1 MQTALA
7 PEIISS
13 RKTRTLYTLSSLGV
27 SIPVE
32 AVSGIIMFYIVDV
45 KNLPAPWF
53 ATFWVF
59 YTIYNALN
67 NPLLGFLS
75 DRTHSRWGRRIPY
88 ILFSGIPYVL
98 TFAILF
104 LSPFD
109 GQVNPTALLIF
120 FGTVI
125 VLWEGLYTALATGYY
140 SLLPEMFASF
150 QERTDV
156 AAKMNIF
163 QTAGLVIGVALPP
176 ILSDIL
182 GWSWMAIILA
192 SVAVIAIYLGL
203 PAMYEKKNLQEQ
215 SYVPFFPAL
224 KATFINRSFVMA
236 AIAQAMR
243 FFGTGVLQAG
253 MMFYMKYCL
262 KVDEGLTT
270 IIFGVAF
277 IVAAAMLY
285 PWRQLIANRTDSRT
299 TLILANLVMI
309 VAVVPLG
316 FSTSLLGALIAAVLI
331 GIGLSGLILIGDV
344 IIAGVV
350 DEDEVKVGQQRA
362 GMYFG
367 ISGFIITLSG
377 MLVSGVFG
385 MLLPR
390 YGYNTLLEVQP
401 ASVELGFRI
410 FLTIPPIVGFILAI
424 VALYFYPL
432 HGERLKAVK
441 NALQEKS
448 SLAFSLDN
456 S

>member
-1 MQTALA
+1 MDTALQPA
-7 PEIISS
+7 MTTS

-32 AVSGIIMFYIVDV
+32 AVAGIIMFYIVDV

-67 NPLLGFLS
+67 NPVLGFLS

-88 ILFSGIPYVL
+88 ILFTGVPYVL
-98 TFAILF
+98 TFALLF

-109 GQVNPTALLIF
+109 GRLNPTALLIF
-120 FGTVI
+120 FGIVI

-140 SLLPEMFASF
+140 SLLPEMFASYR
-150 QERTDV
+150 ERTDV

-163 QTAGLVIGVALPP
+163 QTGGLVIGVALPP
-176 ILSDIL
+176 ILSEWL
-182 GWSWMAIILA
+182 GWSWMAILL
-192 SVAVIAIYLGL
+192 SVIAVIAIYLGI
-203 PAMYEKKNLQEQ
+203 PAMFEKKSSQEQ
-215 SYVPFFPAL
+215 TYVPFVTAL
-224 KATFINRSFVMA
+224 KATFINRSFVTA

-270 IIFGVAF
+270 IIFGVSF
-277 IVAAAMLY
+277 LVAAAMLY
-285 PWRQLIANRTDSRT
+285 PWRQIVANRTDSRT
-299 TLILANLVMI
+299 TLIIANLIMI
-309 VAVVPLG
+309 LAVIPLG
-316 FSTSLLGALIAAVLI
+316 FSTSLLTTIIAAILI

-344 IIAGVV
+344 IIAEVV

-367 ISGFIITLSG
+367 MSGFVITLSG

-385 MLLPR
+385 ILLPHF
-390 YGYNTLLEVQP
+390 GYNTLLEMQP
-401 ASVELGFRI
+401 ASVDLGFRI
-410 FLTIPPIVGFILAI
+410 FLTIPPIIGFLLAI
-424 VALYFYPL
+424 LALYFYPL
-432 HGERLKAVK
+432 HGERLKAVRR
-441 NALQEKS
+441 ALNKETS
-448 SLAFSLDN
+448 G
-456 S
+456 

>member
-1 MQTALA
+1 MDNALQ
-7 PEIISS
+7 PVMTTS

-67 NPLLGFLS
+67 NPVLGFLS

-88 ILFSGIPYVL
+88 ILFTGVPYVL
-98 TFAILF
+98 TFALLF

-109 GQVNPTALLIF
+109 GRLNPTALLIF
-120 FGTVI
+120 FGIVI

-140 SLLPEMFASF
+140 SLLPEMFASYR
-150 QERTDV
+150 ERTDV

-163 QTAGLVIGVALPP
+163 QTGGLVIGVALPP
-176 ILSDIL
+176 ILSEWL
-182 GWSWMAIILA
+182 GWSWMAILL
-192 SVAVIAIYLGL
+192 SVIAVIAIYLGI
-203 PAMYEKKNLQEQ
+203 PAMFEKKSSQEQ
-215 SYVPFFPAL
+215 TYVPFITAL
-224 KATFINRSFVMA
+224 KATFINRSFVTA
-236 AIAQAMR
+236 ATAQAMR

-270 IIFGVAF
+270 VIFGVSF
-277 IVAAAMLY
+277 LVAAAMLY
-285 PWRQLIANRTDSRT
+285 PWRQIVANRTDSRT
-299 TLILANLVMI
+299 TLIIANLIMI
-309 VAVVPLG
+309 LAVIPLG
-316 FSTSLLGALIAAVLI
+316 FSTSLLTTIIAAILI

-344 IIAGVV
+344 IIAEVV

-367 ISGFIITLSG
+367 MSGFVITLSG

-385 MLLPR
+385 ILLPHF
-390 YGYNTLLEVQP
+390 GYNTLLDVQP
-401 ASVELGFRI
+401 ASVDLGFRI
-410 FLTIPPIVGFILAI
+410 FLTIPPIIGFLLAI
-424 VALYFYPL
+424 LALYFYPL
-432 HGERLKAVK
+432 HGERLKAVRR
-441 NALQEKS
+441 ALNKETS
-448 SLAFSLDN
+448 G
-456 S
+456 

>member
-1 MQTALA
+1 MVTAVQ
-7 PEIISS
+7 PEMTTS

-67 NPLLGFLS
+67 NPVLGFLS
-75 DRTHSRWGRRIPY
+75 DRTHSHWGRRIPY
-88 ILFSGIPYVL
+88 ILFTGVPYVL
-98 TFAILF
+98 TFALLF

-109 GQVNPTALLIF
+109 GRYNPTALLIF
-120 FGTVI
+120 FGIVI

-140 SLLPEMFASF
+140 SLLPEMFASYR
-150 QERTDV
+150 ERTDV

-163 QTAGLVIGVALPP
+163 QTGGLVIGVALPP
-176 ILSDIL
+176 ILSEWL
-182 GWSWMAIILA
+182 GWSWMAILL
-192 SVAVIAIYLGL
+192 SVIAVIAIYLGI
-203 PAMYEKKNLQEQ
+203 PAMFEKKRSQGQ
-215 SYVPFFPAL
+215 TYVPFIPAL
-224 KATFINRSFVMA
+224 KATFINRSFVTA
-236 AIAQAMR
+236 ATAQAMR

-277 IVAAAMLY
+277 LVAAAMLY
-285 PWRQLIANRTDSRT
+285 PWRQIIANRTDSRT
-299 TLILANLVMI
+299 TLIIANLIMI
-309 VAVVPLG
+309 LAVIPLG
-316 FSTSLLGALIAAVLI
+316 LSTSLVTTIIAAILI

-344 IIAGVV
+344 IIAEVV

-367 ISGFIITLSG
+367 MSGFIITLSG
-377 MLVSGVFG
+377 MLVSGIFG
-385 MLLPR
+385 ILLPR
-390 YGYNTLLEVQP
+390 FGYNTLLEVQP
-401 ASVELGFRI
+401 ASVDVGFRI
-410 FLTIPPIVGFILAI
+410 FLTIPPIIGFLLAILA
-424 VALYFYPL
+424 LYLYPL
-432 HGERLKAVK
+432 HGERLKEVRR
-441 NALQEKS
+441 ALKKE
-448 SLAFSLDN
+448 AAG
-456 S
+456 